1 MNSND
6 SLQNLLLLTDR
17 EPTLSNFIHA
27 ADEVDRIHSGTSLL
41 QEIRVSVLRS
51 FTFEPIIPFLKVQ
64 GAKAGFYPKIYI
76 GPYNQLYQEVMNEK
90 SDFYQHHPDVVFM
103 AIRLEELDPYLSTRF
118 ASLERREIT
127 ERSESVVKTV
137 ADLVSTCRDKMS
149 AQIIIQNFSLPIYP
163 AYGILDINQSWGQT
177 QILREINSELVN
189 ITGSL
194 QDAYIFDYD
203 NLVARMG
210 RLNWQDKKMW
220 HVAKMPIS
228 RENMLCYADAMIQYI
243 CAIRGNSRKVLVLDL
258 DNTLWGGIIGE
269 VGIEGIQ
276 VGEGYPG
283 SAFLDFQ
290 QAILNLYHRGVVLA
304 INSKNEESVAMK
316 ALEDHPDMLLR
327 PKHFAA
333 MKINWRDK
341 VENMRA
347 IAQELNL
354 GIDSFV
360 FIDDNPVECGLMRS
374 MLPEVLTLE
383 LPKEPTSFSFILE
396 SCDEFH
402 SMGFSEEDRQRGK
415 MYQAERQRSLLK
427 GECNSIESFYQTLNM
442 KLKASLNC
450 KFSAARIAQLTQKTN
465 QFNLTTHRY
474 TKEQIETLMENPS
487 TNIWSFRLI
496 DRFGDSGIISAVI
509 VMQETFYWEI
519 ETFLMSCRVMGRKV
533 EMAILAYLLDQAVLA
548 GVKCLKGCY
557 KPTSKNVPV
566 RDFYS
571 NHGFKC
577 VGTNEER
584 KLWSLDIRQSQILPP
599 VWCPIEVAEG
609 DEE

>member
-17 EPTLSNFIHA
+17 EPTLPNFIHV
-27 ADEVDRIHSGTSLL
+27 ADEVDRIYSETSLL

-51 FTFEPIIPFLKVQ
+51 FTFEPVIPFLKVQ
-64 GAKAGFYPKIYI
+64 GAKAGFCPKIYI

-90 SDFYQHHPDVVFM
+90 SDFYQHQPDVVFL
-103 AIRLEELDPYLSTRF
+103 AIRIEELDPYLSTRF
-118 ASLERREIT
+118 ASLTSREIS
-127 ERSESVVKTV
+127 ERSESVVKTA
-137 ADLVSTCRDKMS
+137 ADIVNTCRDKMS
-149 AQIIIQNFSLPIYP
+149 GQIIIQNFSLPIYP
-163 AYGILDINQSWGQT
+163 AYGILDINQSRGQT
-177 QILREINSELVN
+177 QIFREINNKLVN
-189 ITGSL
+189 ITDKK
-194 QDAYIFDYD
+194 QDVYVFDYD

-210 RLNWQDKKMW
+210 RLHWQDKKMW
-220 HVAKMPIS
+220 HLAKIPIS
-228 RENMLCYADAMIQYI
+228 GKNMLPYADAIIQCI
-243 CAIRGNSRKVLVLDL
+243 RAIRGNSRKVLVLDL

-269 VGIEGIQ
+269 VGIECIQ

-333 MKINWRDK
+333 MQINWRDK
-341 VENMRA
+341 VQNMRA

-360 FIDDNPVECGLMRS
+360 FIDDNPAECSLMRS

-383 LPKEPTSFSFILE
+383 LPKEPINFSLILE
-396 SCDEFH
+396 SCAEFD

-415 MYQAERQRSLLK
+415 MYQAERQRCLLK
-427 GECNSIESFYQTLNM
+427 RECNSIESFYQSLNM
-442 KLKASLNC
+442 KLSASLNC
-450 KFSAARIAQLTQKTN
+450 KSSAARIAQLTQKTN

-487 TNIWSFRLI
+487 TNIWSLRLI
-496 DRFGDSGIISAVI
+496 DSFGDNGIISVLI
-509 VMQETFYWEI
+509 VMQEALYWEI

-533 EMAILAYLLDQAVLA
+533 ETAILAHLFDQAALA
-548 GVKCLKGCY
+548 GVKCLKGWF
-557 KPTSKNVPV
+557 KPTSKNAPV

-577 VGTNEER
+577 DGTNEDG
-584 KLWSLDIRQSQILPP
+584 KLWNLDIRQSQILPP
-599 VWCPIEVAEG
+599 VWCPVEVVE
-609 DEE
+609 